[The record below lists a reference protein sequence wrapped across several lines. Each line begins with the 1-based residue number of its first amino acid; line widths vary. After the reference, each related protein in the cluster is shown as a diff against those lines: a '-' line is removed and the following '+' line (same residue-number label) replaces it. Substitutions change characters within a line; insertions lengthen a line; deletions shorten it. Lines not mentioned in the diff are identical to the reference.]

1 MDFTDIPCLNL
12 SLCNTPFKLPHVT
25 GSNSALKSA
34 FSFLRLLRPLI
45 LAVRP
50 GFFFI
55 FFLLKAAWT
64 TAILPRFLS
73 TLIGFL
79 HFGFDQLWPF
89 FFLLC
94 FLGFLAG
101 MFLLVPTHSPW
112 LLPILASRSSG
123 TYVGEHMTQEHF
135 FSRVGCCAPG
145 PKLWV
150 YIGLLSNFV
159 ILGTKLRVSFVQGK
173 QSTSAPNNF

>member
-1 MDFTDIPCLNL
+1 MDFTDIPCLNF

-25 GSNSALKSA
+25 GSNSALKLA
-34 FSFLRLLRPLI
+34 FSFLRLLR
-45 LAVRP
+45 
-50 GFFFI
+50 
-55 FFLLKAAWT
+55 
-64 TAILPRFLS
+64 RFLC

-79 HFGFDQLWPF
+79 HLGFDQLWPF

>member
-1 MDFTDIPCLNL
+1 MNALMNELKKSTFLLLHLHVTNWLHL
-12 SLCNTPFKLPHVT
+12 LPH
-25 GSNSALKSA
+25 GSVKVSC
-34 FSFLRLLRPLI
+34 FSPAPNKKMQR
-45 LAVRP
+45 
-50 GFFFI
+50 
-55 FFLLKAAWT
+55 T
-64 TAILPRFLS
+64 
-73 TLIGFL
+73 GFL
-79 HFGFDQLWPF
+79 DGLDKAGLEAMGSHWAIPNPGP
-89 FFLLC
+89 
-94 FLGFLAG
+94 LGRLIYS
-101 MFLLVPTHSPW
+101 LPPW

-173 QSTSAPNNF
+173 QSTSELHFQFCFV